1 MTLQKT
7 ERSGAQTAPPSTS
20 FRGINV
26 EDYAARL
33 AATQSNA
40 KHMASAT
47 SQMPPQ
53 TPPQIQDQRSVSMSE
68 ANARAAGGAGRYPRL
83 PSDSRSRTY
92 NMPVQVYPAIFRNTL
107 TDESGYTD
115 VVLTGQQLHLFCNSG
130 DTPAKAVERI
140 LAAQGLVLLELGQP
154 EEATVVKLLGR

>member
-1 MTLQKT
+1 MSLQKT

-20 FRGINV
+20 FRGISA

-33 AATQSNA
+33 AAA
-40 KHMASAT
+40 

-53 TPPQIQDQRSVSMSE
+53 TPPHMQVQRSVSMPE
-68 ANARAAGGAGRYPRL
+68 ANARAAGGAERCPH
-83 PSDSRSRTY
+83 PTFDSRSRTY
-92 NMPVQVYPAIFRNTL
+92 SMPVQVYPATFRNTL

-115 VVLTGQQLHLFCNSG
+115 VVLTGQQLHLLCNSG
-130 DTPAKAVERI
+130 DIPAKAVERI
-140 LAAQGLVLLELGQP
+140 HAAQGLILLELGQP